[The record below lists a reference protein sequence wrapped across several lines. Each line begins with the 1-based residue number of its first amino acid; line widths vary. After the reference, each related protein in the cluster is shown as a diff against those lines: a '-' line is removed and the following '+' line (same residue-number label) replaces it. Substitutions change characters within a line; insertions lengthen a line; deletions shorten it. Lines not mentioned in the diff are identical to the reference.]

1 MILRAIAIDDEP
13 LALEVLKKFAGK
25 IPSLE
30 LVQTFQNPI
39 AAVEFLQQ
47 ETIDLMFLDIQMPD
61 LTGIQ
66 LLQSMGQKPMII
78 FTTAHPEHAVMSYE
92 LNAIDYLLK
101 PIGFDR
107 FFKAVNKA
115 LTHKK
120 AHLALEAKE
129 IPNVVEPHPAHPN
142 SDFIFVKSDT
152 RFFKVN
158 LSDIRYI
165 EGMRD
170 YIAVHTSSQRIL
182 TLMNM
187 GQMLEKLPSTD
198 FMRIHKSYIIGLNH
212 ITLIQQNRVLIGDRE
227 IPISNSYK
235 ETFLKFVEER
245 QK

>member
-1 MILRAIAIDDEP
+1 MTLRAIAIDDEP
-13 LALEVLKKFAGK
+13 LALEVLKKFAEK

-39 AAVEFLQQ
+39 QAVEFLQQ
-47 ETIDLMFLDIQMPD
+47 SSIDLMFLDIQMPD

-66 LLQSMGQKPMII
+66 LLQSMGDKPMII
-78 FTTAHPEHAVMSYE
+78 FTTAHSEFAVSSYE
-92 LNAIDYLLK
+92 LDAVDYLLK
-101 PIGFDR
+101 PIVFDR
-107 FFKAVNKA
+107 FFKAINKA
-115 LTHKK
+115 LTLRK
-120 AHLALEAKE
+120 AHAALEATE
-129 IPNVVEPHPAHPN
+129 VPTQPEPSGSSVN
-142 SDFIFVKSDT
+142 DFMFIKSDT
-152 RFFKVN
+152 RFFKV
-158 LSDIRYI
+158 DIRDIKYI

-187 GQMLEKLPSTD
+187 TQMLDKLPSTD

-235 ETFLKFVEER
+235 DVFLKFVEER